1 MLEHTSRDQ
10 NLADGYQVRS
20 VDLEDVNR
28 RPTDGRA
35 ADQHAALIAEVVAP
49 FVPSRMVER
58 RDPAGGRVAAGQIR
72 TLISIAVNT
81 CPCKIAGHRSP
92 AMLAGDD
99 VLDLEGHQ
107 GVSFGEVA
115 IFTPPAGPLPY
126 PSMQIGIHA
135 GVALSVAV

>member
-1 MLEHTSRDQ
+1 MPILVLEHTSRDQ

-58 RDPAGGRVAAGQIR
+58 RDPAGGRVAAGKIR
-72 TLISIAVNT
+72 TLISIAVYMPMQD
-81 CPCKIAGHRSP
+81 CR
-92 AMLAGDD
+92 
-99 VLDLEGHQ
+99 
-107 GVSFGEVA
+107 
-115 IFTPPAGPLPY
+115 PPFARDACG
-126 PSMQIGIHA
+126 G
-135 GVALSVAV
+135 